1 MNVQKIER
9 LLRAIDNFDNLSN
22 KQKSN
27 LVTKKFSSV
36 NYRLYKYYSLSSEF
50 TLSNIENEILFLNT
64 PKAFNDPFDCY
75 IGYPYQKLMENFCL
89 TLILEDDFQMNEFE
103 MEAFTKLIL
112 GENLSDLDKQF
123 FNEIIR
129 KFGKEYNSTIIDEW
143 VNQGIERRALLICYL
158 LAEEGKELFCCIV
171 SCCEKML
178 ELQHNVRQAINEN
191 FIVTCYNATAYGY
204 RGAHGHRRRIAVLL
218 YTAYFQIC
226 NATEKVAF

>member
-1 MNVQKIER
+1 M
-9 LLRAIDNFDNLSN
+9 
-22 KQKSN
+22 
-27 LVTKKFSSV
+27 
-36 NYRLYKYYSLSSEF
+36 
-50 TLSNIENEILFLNT
+50 
-64 PKAFNDPFDCY
+64 
-75 IGYPYQKLMENFCL
+75 

-191 FIVTCYNATAYGY
+191 FIVTCFNATAYGY